1 MDTVWFEALH
11 EYLASQE
18 WYDTIGVFIES
29 HCALFETTSS
39 STSGEFD
46 HGQFTVFREFTEIS
60 EQILNNMLSNL
71 GGSLSLLEQALD
83 EHSTLPPTGPRDDAR
98 KAMIST
104 LLTYD
109 SFPHFCE
116 MMRSKSSKIDSATTS
131 YYDVNDLDK
140 LTSMGFDKAF
150 AISALNNCDGD
161 FDEALQYLFDN
172 PPPSSRN
179 ASPSAPSA
187 PVQASALPFE
197 DFRNTRPQYNKDT
210 KEQVNSSVTSALNK
224 QDSMRRRNSSIATE
238 ASAAS
243 STPADQTSGNSNAT
257 KTEQTLDYM
266 FKRREQLTTEI
277 TEQRKVV
284 VNFTKNPN
292 RVSDDHLE
300 ELYLF
305 LKEMVHNGDDL
316 AKHKQKIHTYVFSR
330 ITPSQGTI
338 IPNLLSLMLLENE
351 DYLLQKNINRLLSG
365 ESLESVLHDQAGNNS
380 TSSSAPPSGPD
391 TSELDVLHRQHALEL
406 QRANEALEA
415 EADRQRRKLQEQLKN
430 KRKNRLKQCKDS
442 NMLDEEISRVE
453 RQIDEDNAQALSK
466 LDEKLASRNQQT
478 LAGLQ
483 TKQIRIIEET
493 ARLNRKLTPQELDA
507 INDDIA
513 AQLRDQH
520 AIDLAKMREA
530 LDAEKSRQRAA
541 LQARLRNKRKKIL
554 ATSPPPSDQDIADS
568 ILNIDLE
575 ETNGLNDIDSK
586 FSRQMYNMVQEP
598 TESFA
603 AISTGLRMAFDNME
617 SENWMD
623 NLAKLH
629 KLHCTNLT
637 TMQSSLMDE
646 KSKQQSNLQ
655 SRLQAI
661 RQKKLT
667 AAMKR
672 GATPEELEEIEAECE
687 TFEAKSRDKLEEKF
701 RTHISEIERS
711 FMEQHNTEIAKI
723 GDPDSIALEKLVAE
737 STFDYESAA
746 AALKAAHDR
755 DVSKHDSALEDEKKR
770 QEDALKEKLAKRH
783 EKKRARMMGDGM
795 TQDEAESRLGKEESQ
810 EVKFLRDEWKLEEY
824 IEAGVERGVWRVL
837 KTAGG
842 TRTLTTEESKE
853 EEKTFSNSDFSTA
866 NWGWGE
872 EDVEDDEGKRR
883 SIMEKHTDATIA
895 LVNKL
900 KDERKVSH
908 NKLRERLEAKK
919 RKRMAELE
927 EGGANSEQIDEVEKE
942 LEEEAIKERIQ
953 NDRMLTMSEH
963 KAIEEYEI
971 GMNNAAEGGNLN
983 TYELLDEIHSD
994 YKDEREQLQHA
1005 LMEEKKRQKA
1015 ELRRKRKERKKE
1027 KRRASVVAALE
1038 EELMEEDNNEKNLEI
1053 EVARIHK
1060 ANQESK
1066 ATLDMMM
1073 HMEQARQKEALQK
1086 RLMRKRAEKRRN
1098 SMVAGAGPL
1107 TLEPLNR

>member
-1 MDTVWFEALH
+1 MTA
-11 EYLASQE
+11 
-18 WYDTIGVFIES
+18 
-29 HCALFETTSS
+29 
-39 STSGEFD
+39 
-46 HGQFTVFREFTEIS
+46 
-60 EQILNNMLSNL
+60 
-71 GGSLSLLEQALD
+71 
-83 EHSTLPPTGPRDDAR
+83 
-98 KAMIST
+98 
-104 LLTYD
+104 
-109 SFPHFCE
+109 
-116 MMRSKSSKIDSATTS
+116 
-131 YYDVNDLDK
+131 
-140 LTSMGFDKAF
+140 
-150 AISALNNCDGD
+150 
-161 FDEALQYLFDN
+161 
-172 PPPSSRN
+172 
-179 ASPSAPSA
+179 
-187 PVQASALPFE
+187 
-197 DFRNTRPQYNKDT
+197 
-210 KEQVNSSVTSALNK
+210 ALNK
-224 QDSMRRRNSSIATE
+224 QGSMRRRNSSIATE
-238 ASAAS
+238 ASAVS
-243 STPADQTSGNSNAT
+243 CTPANETSSDSNSNAT

-277 TEQRKVV
+277 TEQRKAV

-316 AKHKQKIHTYVFSR
+316 AKHKQRIHTYVFSR

-338 IPNLLSLMLLENE
+338 VPNLLSLMLLENE
-351 DYLLQKNINRLLSG
+351 DYLLQKNINRLLNG
-365 ESLESVLHDQAGNNS
+365 ESLESVLQDQAGNS
-380 TSSSAPPSGPD
+380 TSSSASPSGPD
-391 TSELDVLHRQHALEL
+391 TSELDELHRQHALEL

-415 EADRQRRKLQEQLKN
+415 EAERQRRRLQEQLKN

-453 RQIDEDNAQALSK
+453 RQMDEDNNQALSN
-466 LDEKLASRNQQT
+466 LDEKLATRNQQT

-493 ARLNRKLTPQELDA
+493 SRLNRKLTAKELDA

-530 LDAEKSRQRAA
+530 LDVEKSRQRAA
-541 LQARLRNKRKKIL
+541 LQARLRNKRKNIL
-554 ATSPPPSDQDIADS
+554 SASPTPSDQDAAES

-586 FSRQMYNMVQEP
+586 FSRQMYNMVQGP

-603 AISTGLRMAFDNME
+603 AVSTGLRMACDNLD
-617 SENWMD
+617 SEDWMD

-629 KLHCTNLT
+629 KLHCTNLA

-655 SRLQAI
+655 ARLQAM
-661 RQKKLT
+661 RQKKLA

-687 TFEAKSRDKLEEKF
+687 AFEAKSREKLEEKF
-701 RTHISEIERS
+701 RTHISEIERN
-711 FMEQHNTEIAKI
+711 FMEQHNEDIAKI
-723 GDPDSIALEKLVAE
+723 SDPDSIALEKLVAE

-746 AALKAAHDR
+746 AALKAAHER
-755 DVSKHDSALEDEKKR
+755 DVSKHGDALEDEKRR
-770 QEDALKEKLAKRH
+770 QEDALKAKLAKRR
-783 EKKRARMMGDGM
+783 EKKRVRMMGDGM
-795 TQDEAESRLGKEESQ
+795 TKDEAESQLGKEELQ
-810 EVKFLRDEWKLEEY
+810 EIKFLKDEWKLEEY
-824 IEAGVERGVWRVL
+824 IEGGVERGVWRVL

-842 TRTLTTEESKE
+842 TRTLTTEEGKE
-853 EEKTFSNSDFSTA
+853 EESTFSNNNFSTA
-866 NWGWGE
+866 DWGWG
-872 EDVEDDEGKRR
+872 DDDGEDDEGKRR
-883 SIMEKHTDATIA
+883 SIMEKHTDATNV
-895 LVNKL
+895 LVNRL
-900 KDERKVSH
+900 KDERKMSH

-919 RKRMAELE
+919 KKRMAELE
-927 EGGANSEQIDEVEKE
+927 KGGADSEEIEEVERA

-963 KAIEEYEI
+963 KAIEEYEF
-971 GMNNAAEGGNLN
+971 GTNNAAEGGNLN

-994 YKDEREQLQHA
+994 YKDEREQLQKA

-1015 ELRRKRKERKKE
+1015 ELRRKKKERKKE

-1038 EELMEEDNNEKNLEI
+1038 EELMEEDNNEKKLEM
-1053 EVARIHK
+1053 EVAKIHK

-1073 HMEQARQKEALQK
+1073 QMEQARQKEALQK

-1098 SMVAGAGPL
+1098 SLGAGPGGGPL
-1107 TLEPLNR
+1107 MLEPLNR